1 MATGRRLGQG
11 ASLGL
16 VTVSLLLAS
25 ACSGDSSVEFD
36 PVTNTQDGGN
46 GSGGSDSDRAGNAAK
61 AGTSSGGSG
70 TQAGSGHAGSATAAG
85 TGGSD
90 GGNDTGGSDS
100 GGKGGHPSGGKAGSG
115 GNPNG
120 GKGGTD
126 PSGGK
131 GGTAGGGAGGSAGGG
146 KGGTEAGGAAGGG
159 KGGTDAGGSAGTG
172 GTAGGGTGGKGGS
185 GGSGGADPGSCTSGV
200 FGDST
205 YYFCG
210 LVDSAALAA
219 QKCESLGMK
228 LVTIQSAEENAYVAG
243 KIKSTAWLGGSD
255 ALKEGDWYW
264 LDQTLFTQNNKPV
277 DGVYSN
283 WAEGQPNNN
292 GASGASEN
300 CVAILPA
307 GVAVTSAKWNDLACG
322 LTGMRAACEGPQPPR

>member
-1 MATGRRLGQG
+1 LGQG

-16 VTVSLLLAS
+16 VAVSVLLAN
-25 ACSGDSSVEFD
+25 ACAGDSSVDFD
-36 PVTNTQDGGN
+36 PVVNPQDGGN
-46 GSGGSDSDRAGNAAK
+46 SGGDADSDRAGNAAK

-70 TQAGSGHAGSATAAG
+70 TQAGSGHSGSATTAG
-85 TGGSD
+85 TGGAD
-90 GGNDTGGSDS
+90 GGNDAGGTDS
-100 GGKGGHPSGGKAGSG
+100 GGNS

-120 GKGGTD
+120 GKGG
-126 PSGGK
+126 K
-131 GGTAGGGAGGSAGGG
+131 GGTDAGGN
-146 KGGTEAGGAAGGG
+146 AGGG
-159 KGGTDAGGSAGTG
+159 KGGTDAGG
-172 GTAGGGTGGKGGS
+172 TAGGKGGTDAAGAGGKGGAAGGGAGGAAGGKGGS
-185 GGSGGADPGSCTSGV
+185 GGADSGGCTSGV
-200 FGDST
+200 FGESA

-210 LVDSAALAA
+210 VVDSAALAV

-264 LDQTLFTQNNKPV
+264 LDETLFTEDAKPL

-300 CVAILPA
+300 CVVILPA
-307 GVAVTSAKWNDLACG
+307 GVAVTSAQWNDLACS
-322 LTGMRAACEGPQPPR
+322 LTGMRAACEGPPPLR